1 MLSQQHRYCEYRR
14 PLWPWEWARVW
25 AARRR
30 NRRPVADGRDYVG
43 WSARLRARDMSRPA
57 DSMGKIVGSRVQ
69 CGELVHTIDFDGWL
83 VTTPLP
89 WRYVEL
95 IPPAR

>member
-1 MLSQQHRYCEYRR
+1 MGQPHRYCEYQR
-14 PLWPWEWARVW
+14 PFWPWEWVWVW

-43 WSARLRARDMSRPA
+43 WSARLSASDMGRPA
-57 DSMGKIVGSRVQ
+57 GSMGKIVGSRVQ

-89 WRYVEL
+89 SQAVEL
-95 IPPAR
+95 VSPQ

>member
-1 MLSQQHRYCEYRR
+1 MGQQHRYCEYHR
-14 PLWPWEWARVW
+14 PFWPWEWVRVW

-43 WSARLRARDMSRPA
+43 WSARLSVRE
-57 DSMGKIVGSRVQ
+57 MGRSAGSVGKVVGSRVQ

-89 WRYVEL
+89 SQVVEL
-95 IPPAR
+95 VSPQ